1 MTLHSFGKTHIGYKR
16 ALNQDTFLLEERDGV
31 LLAIVCDG
39 IGGGNGGE
47 VASQMAC
54 AHVKDR
60 FKSMP
65 KCLQDVDVK
74 RWLETTI
81 REANDLIFMQSAK
94 KRSLKGM
101 GTTLV
106 GVLVC
111 EQGTY
116 IFNVGDSRTYGL
128 YAKDFLCLTEDHS
141 YIAALLKNG
150 QITME
155 EAAKHHARNVLTN
168 ALGIW
173 DQVRIDIHKI
183 KNDYQALLICSDGL
197 HGYVH
202 EDVLREI
209 LAQSISAEE
218 KVNLLIQKA
227 LDAGGFDNI
236 SAIVLE
242 REGSIHG

>member
-1 MTLHSFGKTHIGYKR
+1 M
-16 ALNQDTFLLEERDGV
+16 
-31 LLAIVCDG
+31 
-39 IGGGNGGE
+39 
-47 VASQMAC
+47 
-54 AHVKDR
+54 
-60 FKSMP
+60 
-65 KCLQDVDVK
+65 
-74 RWLETTI
+74 
-81 REANDLIFMQSAK
+81 IFMQSAK

-141 YIAALLKNG
+141 CIAALLKNG

-155 EAAKHHARNVLTN
+155 EAAKHPNRNVLTN

-202 EDVLREI
+202 
-209 LAQSISAEE
+209 
-218 KVNLLIQKA
+218 
-227 LDAGGFDNI
+227 DNI